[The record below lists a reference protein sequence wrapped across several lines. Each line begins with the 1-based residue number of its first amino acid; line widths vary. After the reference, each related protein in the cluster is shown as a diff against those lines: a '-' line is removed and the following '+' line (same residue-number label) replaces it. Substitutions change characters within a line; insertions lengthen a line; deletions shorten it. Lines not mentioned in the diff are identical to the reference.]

1 MKEFK
6 TERAMI
12 IAMVMTRGCHE
23 NKQYYV
29 SEGTIH
35 WDFTSLTTFYPD
47 RQFNVHNFCLVLF
60 TAQWKVLTV

>member
-1 MKEFK
+1 
-6 TERAMI
+6 
-12 IAMVMTRGCHE
+12 MVMTRGCRE

-35 WDFTSLTTFYPD
+35 WDFTSLTTFCPD